1 MDLAGRVASL
11 ARYTVP
17 FLGGTALMGTV
28 NTVVLVALLLAVP
41 SATLAET
48 LACDIGRVAAVQEPV
63 TSKLLPA
70 VGVWLWAD
78 SEGRLPVLRDGRL
91 RYAVL
96 GGLTVGLTEAVLKNV
111 SPLFPLASAGPET
124 RLLTLLPVALHV
136 LTGTVVGLAVYGA
149 VDRGVR
155 AAAPRVLVAL
165 AVAVGAHFLWNT
177 RVAFLLAGSNPC

>member
-1 MDLAGRVASL
+1 MDLVGRAASL

-28 NTVVLVALLLAVP
+28 NTVVLAALLLAVP

-70 VGVWLWAD
+70 VGVLLWAD
-78 SEGRLPVLRDGRL
+78 SEGRLPALRDGRL

-111 SPLFPLASAGPET
+111 SLLFPLASAGPEA
-124 RLLTLLPVALHV
+124 RLVTL
-136 LTGTVVGLAVYGA
+136 
-149 VDRGVR
+149 
-155 AAAPRVLVAL
+155 
-165 AVAVGAHFLWNT
+165 
-177 RVAFLLAGSNPC
+177 